1 MSDLSTY
8 SRFKDYLL
16 LAAIAAV
23 LSLAGLVFTS
33 DRGRLSRLEAV
44 LEEKGSRIEAQAG
57 RIATL
62 EAARVN
68 EREETLRRLS
78 RIEDKIDNLA
88 TPQGGR

>member
-16 LAAIAAV
+16 LAAVAAV

-33 DRGRLSRLEAV
+33 DRGRIARLEAV
-44 LEEKGSRIEAQAG
+44 IEEKGQRIEAQGG

-78 RIEDKIDNLA
+78 RIEDKIDNLVR
-88 TPQGGR
+88 P